1 MGLTFRDEKGAPLT
15 HEELDENFRSFFYTA
30 SFAENQLIL
39 QRKDGTTATVP
50 IGGEAFA
57 DFQENGGSIG
67 DVYIADS
74 QITGSRMII
83 DLFNGQ
89 FYDKTKAMNSDG
101 GNLSSDEWYID
112 FDPAASAPYY
122 VHFGSNFAISSSGYL
137 YASGA
142 VIEGDITASSG
153 LIGGFSITP
162 DTIHGPTTL
171 GVPTF
176 FISGAAGPTDH
187 FISASNFSLK
197 GNGDITGSSVMFS
210 GGTIAG
216 WEITNTQI
224 KKSTNIV
231 LDAANESI
239 SINDSTFGNRGIQL
253 EYNSGTPRFYVG
265 DATGSFV
272 KFDGTNVSLSTSL
285 LEISASN
292 IEISST
298 EASMSLGGGS
308 IKLLGATSA
317 IEVGVSNKFRIS
329 GSATDAMIVAGTKTG
344 FDTDDAGIIIGMNST
359 VPTLDLTKDANNY
372 VRFNPTSGVDIKTDT
387 FKLDT
392 TYFDIDTATQRLNI
406 FDTAS
411 AEIIRLGEISDAA
424 DDLYGIK
431 IFNGSGTGSANTI
444 AMFGQQGNKIGGW
457 EITDS
462 QIRTIPTA
470 GFGGTYGENETGLVI
485 HSDGKLESSNF
496 VSNLKGWRIDTIGNG
511 SAEFENM
518 RIRGTLSTTVFEKE
532 TVNVVGGQLMVS
544 NATTIQP
551 LKDTDGVILA
561 GSSSYAANAVT
572 FSVANTSGFTEGEI
586 LKIKSVNDAGFSV
599 EYVYIS
605 GSKRYSEDASIT
617 GNTGSIDPDGLA
629 GELYV
634 ERSYGGTPAVSSS
647 VTTLSADIA
656 TTGETTIN
664 VADSTGLGVQN
675 IIKIGSERLKVTAIN
690 STVLTVIRDYHD
702 TAANSHVLGDTVF
715 LVDLD
720 AEFLSGLV
728 STAKPY
734 NEGQVLV
741 STGVF
746 NPAQDISSGYIMMN
760 ANPRDVSTPYMDIV
774 ERTGS
779 GAYDLQLRSRLGDLS
794 GLASGYLYGNN
805 EPGFGLYTENG
816 FFRGAITAQTG
827 SIAGQLHVATV
838 AGGLETGQK
847 VTIGLDVSGNN
858 DGIYIN
864 NNNYWYTDGGWKVG
878 GSDNFISLDNFTDGN
893 LVINTET
900 FALDTSTFIISSSL
914 NNGTLAAGTNASSMT
929 STAGTGVYLDG
940 NGKFR
945 VGTGTT
951 GANYIYWD
959 GTTLNIKGNIDIT
972 GGTGATSADLDAIT
986 GSLSSSLAGEISSS
1000 DAAFSASVES
1010 TTDTLDGKIFTD
1022 SAGRAVR
1029 PPTAS
1034 AEGLYLASTNLGFY
1048 KDGEWKTY
1056 MDNQGDFFLTGS
1068 AGNKLAWDSATGA
1081 LTIAG
1086 EINITSGNAATQ
1098 DYASSSAA
1106 TAESASLAALSEV
1119 SASLSGS
1126 ISSSTATLQDGLDSA
1141 NLLVSGKAAIF
1152 RQNDAPSTTSRTVG
1166 DMWIDSND
1174 GNKVYVWSGTDWAVT
1189 PDGTY
1194 DQAVLINTTSASLSS
1209 SVAADIFTD
1218 ETGRLV
1224 GTPSTSSAGLYL
1236 GDTALGFYSASEWR
1250 TYMSNNGNFYLT
1262 GSDGNYLAWDGGQ
1275 LSIKGSINITGGNA
1289 ATSDSVNDAQAA
1301 AEAFASA
1308 SAENAV
1314 LSGSAAATA
1323 AQTAAEATAAAALG
1337 SATSSLETSISQSNV
1352 NTSASFATQAQTN
1365 TAFNLVQAGL
1375 NSIFR
1380 QNEAPTTESRHQGDM
1395 WIDQN
1400 DGERLYIFSG
1410 SSWITAS
1417 DSTYDQSSLITDSIA
1432 TASLDTFTDST
1443 GRIVSTPSPNT
1454 AGLYLGDEALGF
1466 YSASEWR
1473 TFMANN
1479 GNFFLTG
1486 SDTNY
1491 LKWNGT
1497 ALTIS
1502 GDINIL
1508 GGNAA
1513 TQDYASSS
1521 AASAE
1526 SASLA
1531 ATEAVETAASASN
1544 AITNQ
1549 TAVDASSTA
1558 AAALQ
1563 TAETAA
1569 SRSVDASGKITF
1581 NPTPSGQGLFFNA
1594 NNLGYYSGSK
1604 WNAYLSASGE
1614 FYLTGSGNG
1623 GMSWDGEDLSID
1635 GTVVAR
1641 AGEIGGITLEDSKLY
1656 NGEGTHSDADTGF
1669 YLDSSSNF
1677 SLGDKLVWNASTQAL
1692 TISGEINVTN
1702 PNDFASQAELEAE
1715 QSSSS
1720 DLFLAAFA
1728 SASAAQEAATSASL
1742 EAAASSSAAQAAAE
1756 ASAAAALGTAT
1767 GSLETTIGNVAT
1779 TASLSASAAQTAA
1792 EAAATSA
1799 LNTATGSL
1807 QTYADG
1813 AVTNITGSILTA
1825 QGTANAATASAA
1837 AASLEAATSSSAA
1850 QAAAIASAATSLGT
1864 ATGSLQTA
1872 IGNVATT
1879 ASLSASAAQTA
1890 AEATAAAAL
1899 NTATGSLQTYANSAV
1914 TAITGSILTAQGTAN
1929 AATGSASAAQAT
1941 ANAATASAAIAKQL
1955 ADAATGSINE
1965 IVAAT
1970 SSMVNPLTYSFG
1982 PDAAHTLASLPTPP
1996 STAGLYQSFDGF
2008 GFHDGTKFMTYMSSS
2023 GDFILSGSGDDG
2035 LIWNG
2040 TSLTIGKAGKGPTF
2054 EYLFS
2059 GSLDTNVFDVSSNII
2074 TTALGS
2080 PFGNNFQNS
2089 GSAGWNKGFHSKDLF
2104 DREDEGIFEW
2114 DVIVTNFYP
2123 ATAIGL
2129 FKESPATFDKTQQLH
2144 SVYFHSFSGNGNQ
2157 IRVEENGTYKATIK
2171 MDAWVSQTPT
2181 LFRVS
2186 IQLKPTGAI
2195 YKVYKNGD
2203 FTAPYA
2209 TYDSQ
2214 VSGLTDRYVRP
2225 GASIYNTT
2233 SYLTFYKMSAGK
2245 TIGTSTKISGN
2256 AVQTGAIQSSNWGTV
2271 AGSQLDLDAGT
2282 FRLGGSAVPKLEWD
2296 GASLDVIGNI
2306 QVTNPDTFATP
2317 STKNK
2322 SDYNIILVSTGSAST
2337 ITSPYT
2343 LAYVSESLGFT
2354 GGNGTSWYYDDNGVA
2369 NANTNPSNILNFDS
2383 KDYDLYVFDERNW
2396 GLTTSEI
2403 QLALELFD
2411 LGKSVLI
2418 TGNDTNVGNY
2428 TGSYNTEWPIK
2439 TAPGTS
2445 GTGWMVG
2452 GSASGQGLPASH
2464 PILAGIST
2472 TGNVSLST
2480 SGDSGNYITH
2490 LKKAP
2495 GGGTIVH
2502 PFTLKGSATSVS
2514 LDSNDVYVANGIGEG
2529 ISSFIATNPRGG
2541 RLVNLN
2547 LYGLNENYLIPSASK
2562 NLVNFLLRTD
2572 PAIEAHYM
2580 QVTSITGEMVTTGK
2594 IESSNYNYTSGT
2606 YSSDG
2611 TQFNLDSGNL
2621 ISKEFSIVSGNAN
2634 FKGDISIGTG
2644 NSIFKATSAGIQL
2657 GHATFA
2663 SAPFSVTPTGNI
2675 KATSGTVGVL
2685 TIASN
2690 EIYFGNGGSHDDPD
2704 TPFYLNDNGEFSIG
2718 ENFVYDGQN
2727 EELLIKGNS
2736 TFSGTVTIGS
2746 TPLTTANTL
2755 NTEDPMTGASLSFN
2769 PNFLQVAA
2777 DGRPAGVFASYGSSA
2792 ASTIGY
2798 YPNAAASANG
2808 EIRIGSSDS
2817 STGASFSAFSVDPG
2831 KKYKVTI
2838 RARMS
2843 ANVTSG
2849 IYFRVA
2855 EKDSELDAGTFAI
2868 TSNTVGET
2876 GVDAKTTN
2884 RLIRHSTAPNGRLR
2898 NMTSNGNT
2906 LTSMEDMGMSTAY
2919 SVFQFIYE
2927 PTNNQTE
2934 LITNGDFTGGTTG
2947 WNIRSGDSVTHGV
2960 LNLNGQG
2967 ARTSTSFTP
2976 VVGRTYIVSFEIIS
2990 YTSGGISPYTGSG
3003 GVNLAGT
3010 LLTSPGVYT
3019 YTYTQGNTTTNNFN
3033 LYAPTSFIGSISNI
3047 TLKEAN
3053 TSLAKYASVQVL
3065 NWGGAGTNSLIIDK
3079 VVVQETVGT
3088 DIYTG
3093 TVAGWTV
3100 NDTAIFSG
3108 NAPDTDGY
3116 ADAGGLTLSS
3126 GGSIHAKQFY
3136 IDNQGNA
3143 NFKGSIT
3150 GASGDFAGNLN
3161 GATIT
3166 GGNIVIGSTYITDPR
3181 YFRADA
3187 GGISLGG
3194 TSTTDTNAEF
3204 RVNTQGSLSATSGQ
3218 IGNWQIAGSNLLR
3231 DSSNQIFLDPNNK
3244 SIKINDTSGNTKIE
3258 ISANTLPSIAPTRVA
3273 DLSHS
3278 GVTRTLHFWR
3288 DTSSNSSNA
3297 YWGGAF
3303 GTTISSAQQSRTTT
3317 KTYTETASS
3326 QYTHAGGSLPITI
3339 PIAEFDYIGHLTAQ
3353 MPDRIGTGTTL
3364 TSLTQNP
3371 STYTFSSNSTQ
3382 YDLFNSV
3389 TASYVHTLRV
3399 ITELEETGGSNANPA
3414 WITKNTTNYI
3424 LSESTIDSDYA
3435 ARMPKGS
3442 LALVSGTT
3450 TSYASSFT
3458 RQMWS
3463 DNRFSVGSGWRSQ
3476 TKTINLGTQP
3486 SGNYRVRLRHS
3497 TTVTLSYK
3505 FNGTVNTGVNTGTGG
3520 GSAEVF
3526 LAPFTS
3532 TFTPI
3537 TFGTFTSQVK
3547 AGLNGVQISGPDGSV
3562 LLGAVA
3568 DDGVANIYG
3577 NALVTGELTANVTGL
3592 SDRRLKENIKEIEDP
3607 LALIGNLNPKAF
3619 RWKMNANPDENRRN
3633 SFGFIAQEVSGSF
3646 PELISKQSKIGHLE
3660 EVLSVE
3666 QTPFIAL
3673 NTAGIQ
3679 SLINKLAV
3687 LEERIEELETPVTGS
3702 E

>member
-89 FYDKTKAMNSDG
+89 FYDKNKAMNSDG

-112 FDPAASAPYY
+112 FDPSANAPYY
-122 VHFGSNFAISSSGYL
+122 VHFGSNFAISSSGFL
-137 YASGA
+137 HASGA
-142 VIEGDITASSG
+142 IIEGDITASSG

-162 DTIHGPTTL
+162 NAIHGPETL
-171 GVPTF
+171 GVPSF

-197 GNGDITGSSVMFS
+197 GNGDITGSAVMFS
-210 GGTIAG
+210 GGKIAG

-224 KKSTNIV
+224 KKSTNVVI
-231 LDAANESI
+231 DANAGSI
-239 SINDSTFGNRGIQL
+239 TFNDSTFGNKGIQL
-253 EYNSGTPRFYVG
+253 EYNEGSPRFYVG

-272 KFDGTNVSLSTSL
+272 KFDGSNVSLSTSL

-308 IKLLGATSA
+308 VKLLGASSA
-317 IEVGVSNKFRIS
+317 IEVGEANKFRIS
-329 GSATDAMIVAGTKTG
+329 GSATDAMIVAGAKTG
-344 FDTDDAGIIIGMNST
+344 FATNDAGIIMGMDSN
-359 VPTLDLTKDANNY
+359 VPTLDLTKDASNY
-372 VRFNPTSGVDIKTDT
+372 VRFNTTSGVDIKTDT

-392 TYFDIDTATQRLNI
+392 TYFNIDTTTQRLNI

-431 IFNGSGTGSANTI
+431 IYNGAGTGSANTI

-470 GFGGTYGENETGLVI
+470 GFGGNYGEDETGLII

-532 TVNVVGGQLMVS
+532 TVNVVGGQLMVA

-551 LKDTDGVILA
+551 LKDTDGIILA

-586 LKIKSVNDAGFSV
+586 LKIKSVDDAGFSV
-599 EYVYIS
+599 EYVYVS
-605 GSKRYSEDASIT
+605 GSKRYSEDSSIT

-629 GELYV
+629 GEIYV
-634 ERSYGGTPAVSSS
+634 ERAYGGTPAISASI
-647 VTTLSADIA
+647 TTLSGDIS

-664 VADSTGLGVQN
+664 VTNSSGLGVQN
-675 IIKIGSERLKVTAIN
+675 IIKIGSERLKITAIN
-690 STVLTVIRDYHD
+690 SNVLTVIRDYHD
-702 TAANSHVLGDTVF
+702 TDADSHVNGDTVY
-715 LVDLD
+715 LIDLD

-816 FFRGAITAQTG
+816 FFRGAITAETG

-847 VTIGLDVSGNN
+847 VTIGRDVSGNN
-858 DGIYIN
+858 DGIFIN

-878 GSDNFISLDNFTDGN
+878 GTTNFISLDNFTDGN

-900 FALDTSTFIISSSL
+900 FTLDTSTFIISSSL
-914 NNGTLAAGTNASSMT
+914 NNGTLAAGTNAGSMT
-929 STAGTGVYLDG
+929 STTGTGVYLDG

-972 GGTGATSADLDAIT
+972 GGSGVNTSELNAATSSLS
-986 GSLSSSLAGEISSS
+986 GSLGSEISAS
-1000 DAAFSASVES
+1000 DAAFSSSVQA

-1068 AGNKLAWDSATGA
+1068 EGNKLAWDSSTGT
-1081 LTIAG
+1081 LEIAG

-1098 DYASSSAA
+1098 DYVTGSIDTVSGSIA
-1106 TAESASLAALSEV
+1106 TGVSASNAALS
-1119 SASLSGS
+1119 AS

-1141 NLLVSGKAAIF
+1141 NNVIAGKAAIF
-1152 RQNDAPSTTSRTVG
+1152 RQNDAPTATGRTVG

-1174 GNKVYVWSGTDWAVT
+1174 GNKVYVWNSTEWAAT

-1194 DQAVLINTTSASLSS
+1194 DQTVLINSTSASLSS
-1209 SVAADIFTD
+1209 SVALDIFTD
-1218 ETGRLV
+1218 QTGRLV

-1236 GDTALGFYSASEWR
+1236 GDSALGFYSASEWR
-1250 TYMSNNGNFYLT
+1250 TYMADNGNFYLT
-1262 GSDGNYLAWDGGQ
+1262 GSDGNFLTWDGGQ

-1289 ATSDSVNDAQAA
+1289 ATSDDVSDAEAA
-1301 AEAFASA
+1301 ANAFASA

-1323 AQTAAEATAAAALG
+1323 AQTAAESTAAAAL
-1337 SATSSLETSISQSNV
+1337 ATATGSLETEISQSAV

-1365 TAFNLVQAGL
+1365 AAFELVQAGL

-1380 QNEAPTTESRHQGDM
+1380 QNEPPTTESRHQGDM

-1410 SSWITAS
+1410 SEWITAS
-1417 DSTYDQSSLITDSIA
+1417 DSTYDQSTLISNTSASIA
-1432 TASLDTFTDST
+1432 LDTFTDST
-1443 GRIVSTPSPNT
+1443 GKIVSTPNPSA
-1454 AGLYLGDEALGF
+1454 AGLYLGDSALGF
-1466 YSASEWR
+1466 YSSSEWK
-1473 TFMANN
+1473 TYMADN

-1486 SDTNY
+1486 SDSNY
-1491 LKWNGT
+1491 LKWDGG

-1513 TQDYASSS
+1513 TLDSVTGSIDSASAELTEAQQSASAESNASAS
-1521 AASAE
+1521 AASAAANDAALAALNAAV
-1526 SASLA
+1526 SAS
-1531 ATEAVETAASASN
+1531 TA
-1544 AITNQ
+1544 
-1549 TAVDASSTA
+1549 
-1558 AAALQ
+1558 L
-1563 TAETAA
+1563 
-1569 SRSVDASGKITF
+1569 SRSVDASGKMTF
-1581 NPTPSGQGLFFNA
+1581 NPTPSGEGLFFNA
-1594 NNLGYYSGSK
+1594 NNLGYYSGSQ

-1614 FYLTGSGNG
+1614 FYLTGSGNS
-1623 GMSWDGEDLSID
+1623 GMSWDGTDLSVD
-1635 GTVVAR
+1635 GTVIAR

-1677 SLGDKLVWNASTQAL
+1677 SLGDSLVWDGSTL

-1702 PNDFASQAELEAE
+1702 TDDFASQAELEAE
-1715 QSSSS
+1715 QSSSA

-1728 SASAAQEAATSASL
+1728 SASAAQDEAEAAALTATSASL
-1742 EAAASSSAAQAAAE
+1742 EASASASAAE
-1756 ASAAAALGTAT
+1756 AAAIAVASA
-1767 GSLETTIGNVAT
+1767 
-1779 TASLSASAAQTAA
+1779 SASAAQTAA
-1792 EAAATSA
+1792 QNFAT
-1799 LNTATGSL
+1799 
-1807 QTYADG
+1807 
-1813 AVTNITGSILTA
+1813 
-1825 QGTANAATASAA
+1825 
-1837 AASLEAATSSSAA
+1837 TSSNNAQTAA
-1850 QAAAIASAATSLGT
+1850 Q
-1864 ATGSLQTA
+1864 
-1872 IGNVATT
+1872 NFATT
-1879 ASLSASAAQTA
+1879 ASNNAQTA
-1890 AEATAAAAL
+1890 AQTF
-1899 NTATGSLQTYANSAV
+1899 ATGAV
-1914 TAITGSILTAQGTAN
+1914 TAITGSITSAQQTAN
-1929 AATGSASAAQAT
+1929 D
-1941 ANAATASAAIAKQL
+1941 ATASAIIAKQL
-1955 ADAATGSINE
+1955 ADAATGSINTVIE
-1965 IVAAT
+1965 AT
-1970 SSMVNPLTYSFG
+1970 SSMVNPSTYSFG
-1982 PDAAHTLASLPTPP
+1982 PDAQMSLASLPSTPT
-1996 STAGLYQSFDGF
+1996 TAGLYSSFDAF
-2008 GFHDGTKFMTYMSSS
+2008 GFHDGSNFLTFMSSS
-2023 GDFILSGSGDDG
+2023 GLFILSGSGDDG
-2035 LIWNG
+2035 LVWNG
-2040 TSLTIGKAGKGPTF
+2040 TSLSIGNPGVGPSF
-2054 EYLFS
+2054 EYNFS
-2059 GSLDTNVFDVSSNII
+2059 GSLDSTLFDSSI
-2074 TTALGS
+2074 TTTNSYDA
-2080 PFGNNFQNS
+2080 PVFGNEFNNNS
-2089 GSAGWNKGFHSKDLF
+2089 AAWDEGFHTKALF
-2104 DREDEGIFEW
+2104 DRKDGGIFEW
-2114 DVIVTNFYP
+2114 DIVVSDNYP
-2123 ATAIGL
+2123 ATVIGL
-2129 FKESPATFDKTQQLH
+2129 YKETPSTFHKEEQH
-2144 SVYFHSFSGNGNQ
+2144 HAIYFHSFSGAGNQ
-2157 IRVEENGTYKATIK
+2157 IRVIENGTEKGTIK
-2171 MDAWVSQTPT
+2171 LNAWVSNTPT

-2186 IQLKPTGAI
+2186 IQLKPTGAV
-2195 YKVYKNGD
+2195 YKIFKNGD

-2214 VSGLTDRYVRP
+2214 ASGLTNRYVRP
-2225 GASIYNTT
+2225 GVSIYNTSNNVLFSRMT
-2233 SYLTFYKMSAGK
+2233 GGKSLGMS
-2245 TIGTSTKISGN
+2245 TRISGN
-2256 AVQTGAIQSSNWGTV
+2256 GIQTGGIQSTNWGTV
-2271 AGSQLDLDAGT
+2271 NGSRLDLDAGT
-2282 FRLGGSAVPKLEWD
+2282 FKLGGSASPKLSWD
-2296 GASLDVIGNI
+2296 GTSLDIIGNI

-2343 LAYVSESLGFT
+2343 LAYISESLGYT
-2354 GGNGTSWYYDDNGVA
+2354 GGNGTSWFYDDNGYA
-2369 NANTNPSNILNFDS
+2369 NQNTNPANISGFDS
-2383 KDYDLYVFDERNW
+2383 KDYDLYVFDEVNW
-2396 GLTTSEI
+2396 GLNGTEI
-2403 QLALELFD
+2403 QLALNLFD
-2411 LGKSVLI
+2411 LGKSVLVV
-2418 TGNDTNVGNY
+2418 GNDTNLGNY

-2439 TAPGTS
+2439 TAPNVS
-2445 GTGWMVG
+2445 GVGWMRG
-2452 GSASGQGLPASH
+2452 YSAAGNGIPSSH
-2464 PILAGIST
+2464 PVLAGIPSDS
-2472 TGNVSLST
+2472 NVGINT
-2480 SGDSGNYITH
+2480 SSDGGYTITH

-2502 PFTLKGSATSVS
+2502 PFTLKGSSTTVT
-2514 LDSNDVYVANGIGEG
+2514 LDTNDVYVANGSGEG
-2529 ISSFIATNPRGG
+2529 INSFIATNPRGG
-2541 RLVNLN
+2541 RLVSVNA
-2547 LYGLNENYLIPSASK
+2547 YGINETNLIPSASK
-2562 NLVNFLLRTD
+2562 NLTNFLLRTD

-2594 IESSNYNYTSGT
+2594 IESTNYNFTSGI

-2611 TQFNLDSGNL
+2611 TQFNLDTGNL
-2621 ISKEFSIVSGNAN
+2621 ISEQFSIINGDAN
-2634 FKGDISIGTG
+2634 FKGDISIGSS
-2644 NSIFKATSAGIQL
+2644 NSIFKATSDGIQL
-2657 GHATFA
+2657 GNATFS
-2663 SAPFSVTPTGNI
+2663 SAPFSVTPTGTL

-2685 TIASN
+2685 NITSQK
-2690 EIYFGNGGSHDDPD
+2690 IYYGDGDFQSVE
-2704 TPFYLNDNGEFSIG
+2704 TPFYLDDNGSFSLG
-2718 ENFVYDGQN
+2718 EVFYFEDESLTIEGDA
-2727 EELLIKGNS
+2727 
-2736 TFSGTVTIGS
+2736 TFAGTVEIGGTS
-2746 TPLTTANTL
+2746 LTTANTL

-2769 PNFLQVAA
+2769 PNFLQVAS
-2777 DGRPAGVFASYGSSA
+2777 DGRPAGVYASYGSTA
-2792 ASTIGY
+2792 ANSIGY
-2798 YPNAAASANG
+2798 SGSSANG
-2808 EIRIGSSDS
+2808 EIRIGKSNDNT
-2817 STGASFSAFSVDPG
+2817 TGASFNAFPVEPG

-2838 RARMS
+2838 RAKTS
-2843 ANVTSG
+2843 ATVSSG
-2849 IYFRVA
+2849 IYFRMA
-2855 EKDSELDAGTFAI
+2855 EKDTDLGSGEVAI
-2868 TSNTVGET
+2868 SANGDGET
-2876 GVDAKTTN
+2876 GVATN
-2884 RLIRHSTAPNGRLR
+2884 GRLIRHSSAPAGRLR
-2898 NMTSNGNT
+2898 NMTKDGNT
-2906 LTSMEDMGMSTAY
+2906 ISSLENMAMSTAY

-2927 PTNNQTE
+2927 PTDNQTE
-2934 LITNGDFTGGTTG
+2934 LITNGDFTDGSTG
-2947 WNIRSGDSVTHGV
+2947 WSIKSGDSVTHGI

-2967 ARTSTSFTP
+2967 SRHSTAFTP
-2976 VVGRTYIVSFEIIS
+2976 VVGTTYVLSFEILS
-2990 YTSGGISPYTGSG
+2990 YTSGGISPYTGGS
-3003 GVNLAGT
+3003 GVNISGA

-3019 YTYTQGNTTTNNFN
+3019 YTYTHPSQGNTQFNF
-3033 LYAPTSFIGSISNI
+3033 YAPTNFVGSISNVTI
-3047 TLKEAN
+3047 KEAN
-3053 TSLAKYASVQVL
+3053 INQAKHASVQVL
-3065 NWGGAGTNSLIIDK
+3065 NWSGAGYNNLIIDK
-3079 VVVQETVGT
+3079 VIVQETVGQ

-3093 TVAGWTV
+3093 TVAGWNIT
-3100 NDTAIFSG
+3100 DTAIYSG
-3108 NAPDTDGY
+3108 NAPDSDGY
-3116 ADAGGLTLSS
+3116 AEAGGLTLSS

-3136 IDNQGNA
+3136 IDSTGNA

-3150 GASGDFAGNLN
+3150 GATGDFAGNLN
-3161 GATIT
+3161 GASIT
-3166 GGNIVIGSTYITDPR
+3166 GGTIVIGSTYISDPR

-3187 GGISLGG
+3187 NGISLGG
-3194 TSTTDTNAEF
+3194 TSTSNGEF
-3204 RVNTQGSLSATSGQ
+3204 QVNTQGALTATSGR
-3218 IGNWQIAGSNLLR
+3218 IGNWIIGGSNLLR
-3231 DSSNQIFLDPNNK
+3231 DSSNQIFLDPANK
-3244 SIKINDTSGNTKIE
+3244 AFKINDSSGDTKIE
-3258 ISANTLPSIAPTRVA
+3258 IAATTLPSIAPTRVA

-3278 GVTRTLHFWR
+3278 GAERNLYLWR
-3288 DTSSNSSNA
+3288 DSSSNSNNTSH
-3297 YWGGAF
+3297 WGGAF
-3303 GTTISSAQQSRTTT
+3303 TGSSISTSQHSRSTT
-3317 KTYTETASS
+3317 KTYTETTSAT
-3326 QYTHAGGSLPITI
+3326 YAHTGGTLPITI
-3339 PIAEFDYIGHLTAQ
+3339 PLAEFDYIGDLQ
-3353 MPDRIGTGTTL
+3353 VFLDDRIATGTTL
-3364 TSLTQNP
+3364 TSTSTPYQNYQY
-3371 STYTFSSNSTQ
+3371 STYNTQ
-3382 YDLFNSV
+3382 YDNFNSV
-3389 TASYVHTLRV
+3389 SASYEHFLRV
-3399 ITELEETGGSNANPA
+3399 VTQYEETGGSGGGPVWIDKNTTTYTLSESDINDFWVAKVSKGSLQQNGNSTIQYYNANP
-3414 WITKNTTNYI
+3414 
-3424 LSESTIDSDYA
+3424 
-3435 ARMPKGS
+3435 
-3442 LALVSGTT
+3442 
-3450 TSYASSFT
+3450 
-3458 RQMWS
+3458 RQMMSS
-3463 DNRFSVGSGWRSQ
+3463 DRFASGNGWLGQ
-3476 TKTINLGTQP
+3476 TKVVTLASQP
-3486 SGNYRVRLRHS
+3486 SGNYRIKLRHS
-3497 TTVTLSYK
+3497 TTVTLSFK
-3505 FNGTVNTGVNTGTGG
+3505 FNSSVNTGVNTGTGG
-3520 GSAEVF
+3520 GRFKVV

-3562 LLGAVA
+3562 ILGAVA

-3592 SDRRLKENIKEIEDP
+3592 SDRRLKENIKDIVDP
-3607 LALIGNLNPKAF
+3607 LTLIGNLNPKSF
-3619 RWKMNANPDENRRN
+3619 RWKMNANPDEKRKN

-3646 PELISKQSKIGHLE
+3646 PELISSKSKIGHLE

-3679 SLINKLAV
+3679 SLLSKIAA
-3687 LEERIEELETPVTGS
+3687 LEERIEELETPTTGS